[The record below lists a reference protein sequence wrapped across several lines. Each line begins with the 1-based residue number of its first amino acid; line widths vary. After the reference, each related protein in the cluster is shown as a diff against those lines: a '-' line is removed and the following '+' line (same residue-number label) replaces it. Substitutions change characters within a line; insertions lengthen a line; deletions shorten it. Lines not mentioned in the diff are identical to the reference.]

1 MVTLRN
7 ATYRYPGAVTDSLQ
21 DVSLTVSAGS
31 VTGVVGPAEAGLSTL
46 CLVMSGLAPRVVGGR
61 LRGSLLVDGEDV
73 GSWPVHRLCE
83 SVVLGVG
90 RPAGQLSMAA
100 ETVYEEVAFGP
111 SNLGLPRAEVMAR
124 TADALEQVAIGHL
137 ASRDPRRLSG
147 GEQQLVAMAGL
158 LAMRAPH
165 LVLDE
170 PVAHL
175 DARGRELVLSA
186 ITAAAATGTAVLLA
200 TRSSD
205 VVSRC
210 CSSVLVMAGGRVVA
224 QGPTDQVLT
233 DPATRALG
241 IAEPIEVRLRR
252 LLAEDDLDG
261 ATPGSSLPE
270 AS

>member
-1 MVTLRN
+1 ML
-7 ATYRYPGAVTDSLQ
+7 
-21 DVSLTVSAGS
+21 
-31 VTGVVGPAEAGLSTL
+31 GL
-46 CLVMSGLAPRVVGGR
+46 
-61 LRGSLLVDGEDV
+61 
-73 GSWPVHRLCE
+73 
-83 SVVLGVG
+83 G
-90 RPAGQLSMAA
+90 RPAGQLSMVA

-111 SNLGLPRAEVMAR
+111 ANLGLPRAEVMAR
-124 TADALEQVAIGHL
+124 VDDALEQVAIGHL

-186 ITAAAATGTAVLLA
+186 ITAAAAAGTAVLVA

-224 QGPTDQVLT
+224 QGPAA
-233 DPATRALG
+233 PRSWPTRRHGRWASRSRPRH
-241 IAEPIEVRLRR
+241 ASRR
-252 LLAEDDLDG
+252 LLAEAGLDRDPPRVVT
-261 ATPGSSLPE
+261 APRPG
-270 AS
+270 

>member
-1 MVTLRN
+1 MMTLRS

-21 DVSLTVSAGS
+21 DVSLTLSGGS

-46 CLVMSGLAPRVVGGR
+46 CLVLSGLAPRVIGGQ
-61 LRGSLLVDGEDV
+61 LHGSLLVDGEDV
-73 GSWPVHRLCE
+73 ASWPVHRLCE
-83 SVVLGVG
+83 SIVLGVG
-90 RPAGQLSMAA
+90 RPAGQLSLVA

-111 SNLGLPRAEVMAR
+111 ANLGLSRAEVMAR
-124 TADALEQVAIGHL
+124 TADALDQVAISHL

-175 DARGRELVLSA
+175 DARGREMVLSA
-186 ITAAAATGTAVLLA
+186 ITAAAAAGTAVLLA

-210 CSSVLVMAGGRVVA
+210 CSSALVMAGGRVVA
-224 QGPTDQVLT
+224 QGPTDLVLA

-241 IAEPIEVRLRR
+241 IAEPAETRLRR
-252 LLAEDDLDG
+252 LLAEAGLDG
-261 ATPGSSLPE
+261 DTPGSSRPE